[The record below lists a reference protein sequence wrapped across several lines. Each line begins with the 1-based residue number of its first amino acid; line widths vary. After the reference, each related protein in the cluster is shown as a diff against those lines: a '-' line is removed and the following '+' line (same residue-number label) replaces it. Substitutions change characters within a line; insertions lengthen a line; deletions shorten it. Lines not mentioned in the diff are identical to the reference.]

1 MCFDPFLDDFFF
13 GGGIFYTKTLSFVAE
28 FLSKKICVETLKPYF
43 EENNLRYR
51 LVKKPGQTDTNSQ
64 LYDPFLVPKRPFY
77 MGFENLFFI

>member
-1 MCFDPFLDDFFF
+1 MFFFDPFLDDFF
-13 GGGIFYTKTLSFVAE
+13 GGH
-28 FLSKKICVETLKPYF
+28 FLYQNAVFCSGVSVKKICVETLKPYF